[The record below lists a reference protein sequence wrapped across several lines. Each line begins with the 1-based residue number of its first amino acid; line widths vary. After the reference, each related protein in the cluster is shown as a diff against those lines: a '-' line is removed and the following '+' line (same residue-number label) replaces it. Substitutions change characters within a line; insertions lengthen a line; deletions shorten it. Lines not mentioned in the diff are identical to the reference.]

1 VRIKYSLAAAAVMGS
16 LALAPTAWGG
26 SSAANSSSGSSS
38 GTHPASAIGH
48 SAASAVTINGAG
60 STFAAPIWQQFTSN
74 LSSKGL
80 TVNYQATGSGAGV
93 AQLQAGTVDFAG
105 SDPAMTDA
113 EIKAGKGPVVHLPI
127 ALGAITVAYNLP
139 GIKTGQIKLDGKTIA
154 DIFLGKVK
162 TWNDRELKALN
173 PGVKLPSSAIT
184 VVHRSDSSGTT
195 AEFTLFLSDYSPTW
209 SSKIGAG
216 KIVTFPTG
224 TGARGTAGVAAVVSQ
239 GTGSIGY
246 VEQTYALQNGI
257 TYASVKN
264 KAGKFVLPTAAS
276 TSAAGVGIKL
286 PADLRI
292 SAINSPNPTAYPI
305 AGQTFGIVYQD
316 MCKAGV
322 TRPVALGVK
331 KLFAYALG
339 SEGQAVVQKLFYA
352 RLSPPIDAAATAKL
366 ATLTCNGKRLS

>member
-1 VRIKYSLAAAAVMGS
+1 MRSKYSLAAAAVVGS

-26 SSAANSSSGSSS
+26 ANSSTS
-38 GTHPASAIGH
+38 GTPAASAVGH
-48 SAASAVTINGAG
+48 SAASSVTINGAG

-74 LSSKGL
+74 LSSQGL
-80 TVNYQATGSGAGV
+80 SINYQATGSGAGV
-93 AQLQAGTVDFAG
+93 AQLQAGTVAFAG
-105 SDPAMTDA
+105 SDPAMLDS
-113 EIKAGKGPVVHLPI
+113 EIKAGKGPVVHFPI

-139 GIKTGQIKLDGKTIA
+139 GIKTGQIKLDGKTTA
-154 DIFLGKVK
+154 DIFMGKVK

-173 PGVKLPSSAIT
+173 PGVKLPGSAIT

-209 SSKIGAG
+209 SKQIGAG

-224 TGARGTAGVAAVVSQ
+224 TGARGTAGVAAVVAQ
-239 GTGSIGY
+239 TTGAVGY
-246 VEQTYALQNGI
+246 VEQTYAIQNNI

-264 KAGKFVLPTAAS
+264 KAGKFVLPSAAS
-276 TSAAGVGIKL
+276 TSAAGVGIKI

-292 SAINSPNPTAYPI
+292 SAINSPNPAAYPI

-322 TRPVALGVK
+322 SKPVASGVK
-331 KLFAYALG
+331 KLFTYALG
-339 SEGQAVVQKLFYA
+339 PQGQAVVQKLFYA

-366 ATLTCNGKRLS
+366 KTLTCNGKSLS